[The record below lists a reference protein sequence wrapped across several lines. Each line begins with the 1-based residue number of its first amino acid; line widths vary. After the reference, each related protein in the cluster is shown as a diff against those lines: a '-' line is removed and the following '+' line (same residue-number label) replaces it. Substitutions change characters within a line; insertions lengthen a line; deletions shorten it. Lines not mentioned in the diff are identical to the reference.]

1 MSSKELYAIAEEFLI
16 EQGFDFEHCSW
27 HLDSRVHEIP
37 KCVDCDSP
45 GIAFFHNHDDSFIS
59 ISSVVNVDEFSY
71 RPSGVGK
78 IVVRNEEELKDA
90 LIVLI
95 SLIKNWHERLIKLE
109 ENHEE
114 ILEIE
119 RRKND

>member
-1 MSSKELYAIAEEFLI
+1 MSRKELYAIAEEFLV
-16 EQGFDFEHCSW
+16 EQGFDFGHRSW

-45 GIAFFHNHDDSFIS
+45 GIAFFHNDDSFIS
-59 ISSVVNVDEFSY
+59 ISSVVNVDDFSY
-71 RPSGVGK
+71 HPSGVGK

-109 ENHEE
+109 EKHEEE